1 MDTKRCS
8 KCKKDLPFG
17 CFGKDKHSKDGHYH
31 YCRDCNSERQAKYKR
46 SFRTLEQVAR
56 TSEEAYSQARQ
67 QALENGSSK
76 KEASNI
82 AFKAATKRC
91 RKCNEHKKLEHFGI
105 NKYQADGL
113 NYYCLECERQ
123 RVKKYGK
130 AGGCQYC
137 HAPGPDGL
145 PCAECSAIYS
155 EAWGQARAAGATKVE
170 AARYA
175 KKQREIL
182 R

>member
-17 CFGKDKHSKDGHYH
+17 CFGKDRHSKDGHYH
-31 YCRDCNSERQAKYKR
+31 YCRDCNQERQAKYKKPVKN
-46 SFRTLEQVAR
+46 TEPAR
-56 TSEEAYSQARQ
+56 TSQEAYGQVYQ
-67 QALENGSSK
+67 QEIEIGTTRHKANKIALT
-76 KEASNI
+76 AT
-82 AFKAATKRC
+82 TKRC
-91 RKCNEHKKLEHFGI
+91 RKCNEHKELEHFGI

-130 AGGCQYC
+130 ADGCQYC